1 MFVVAGLLA
10 ATFVPA
16 AHASARGVTGWIVTR
31 TSSTAGPIEGSLT
44 ASASS
49 DESAVVMFATTGAAS
64 HRQLDYRFGTT
75 TAEWGVDGWA
85 RVNDTRLPSTGCLA
99 ACENPVGVQQT
110 IAVSSNG
117 RALSSTVYIAG
128 FDIAD
133 AKLSITTPGWALHH
147 WSPRWQAITNA
158 NAAGSTTVTAAHTT
172 AGTYRGGHLVGGR
185 YGSFASALLPC
196 DIWGTGSATFT
207 GGSRERRLSCDYV
220 TSLVDASPRQTAWQV
235 TGEVTGVS
243 WATGVLIVVD
253 FPR

>member
-1 MFVVAGLLA
+1 MLVVAGLLA

-16 AHASARGVTGWIVTR
+16 AHASERAVTGWIVTR
-31 TSSTAGPIEGSLT
+31 TSSTAGPIEGTLT

-49 DESAVVMFATTGAAS
+49 SESAVVMFATTGAGS
-64 HRQLDYRFGTT
+64 HRRLDYRFGTT

-99 ACENPVGVQQT
+99 ACENPAGVQQT

-117 RALSSTVYIAG
+117 RALTSPVYIAG

-133 AKLSITTPGWALHH
+133 AKLSITAPGWSVRH
-147 WSPRWQAITNA
+147 WSPHWQAITTA
-158 NAAGSTTVTAAHTT
+158 NATGSTTATAAHTT
-172 AGTYRGGHLVGGR
+172 AGTYRGGHLAGGR
-185 YGSFASALLPC
+185 YGSFASTLLPC
-196 DIWGTGSATFT
+196 DISGTGSAKFT
-207 GGSRERRLSCDYV
+207 GGTREWRLSCDYV
-220 TSLVDASPRQTAWQV
+220 ASLVDASPRQTAWRV